1 MDKIWETIKNSF
13 NNFGAVQVLGLVFLF
28 ALFYILVKFLIN
40 NNAKVLIWFFVLFVL
55 FISTIVILI
64 DCERDIYL
72 VGLGFFIIFI
82 TILYAKEIKR
92 SLWTFNIS
100 NSEMK
105 TFRDVK
111 SSSLK
116 TASECIDEIIE
127 ALQDMSKNNVGAL
140 IILADNNMPSSVLES
155 GVLINSEISA
165 ELIES
170 MFFPKTPLHDGAMII
185 RGKEIKYAG
194 CFLPLSQE
202 LNIPKDLGT
211 RHRAGI
217 GITETIN
224 VISIIVSE
232 ETGIISIAKGGK
244 ITRYADSEKLKEVL
258 SSYYRLELISER

>member
-1 MDKIWETIKNSF
+1 MDKFVNAIKNSF
-13 NNFGAVQVLGLVFLF
+13 NNFGATQVLQLVFLVV
-28 ALFYILVKFLIN
+28 LFYIIIKFLIN
-40 NNAKVLIWFFVLFVL
+40 NNAKVLISFFVVFVLFMSVL
-55 FISTIVILI
+55 VILTTAQK
-64 DCERDIYL
+64 EFYL
-72 VGLGFFIIFI
+72 ICIALFVLFI

-92 SLWTFNIS
+92 SLWSFNIS
-100 NSEMK
+100 NSDMK
-105 TFRDVK
+105 SFRDSK
-111 SSSLK
+111 NTSLK
-116 TASECIDEIIE
+116 SASECIDEIIE
-127 ALQDMSKNNVGAL
+127 ALQNMSKNNVGAL

-155 GVLINSEISA
+155 GVLINSEISS

-244 ITRYADSEKLKEVL
+244 ISRYADSEKLREVL
-258 SSYYRLELISER
+258 SGYYRLELISER

>member
-1 MDKIWETIKNSF
+1 MSKILDTIGNSF
-13 NNFGAVQVLGLVFLF
+13 KDFGAAQVLQIIFLLS
-28 ALFYILVKFLIN
+28 LFYIIIKFLIN
-40 NNAKVLIWFFVLFVL
+40 NNAKVLIAFFVVFVLFMSVLVILTDSGKEFYLICIALFVL
-55 FISTIVILI
+55 FIA
-64 DCERDIYL
+64 
-72 VGLGFFIIFI
+72 
-82 TILYAKEIKR
+82 ILYAKEIKR
-92 SLWTFNIS
+92 SLWSFNIS

-105 TFRDVK
+105 SFRDSK
-111 SSSLK
+111 NNSLK

-127 ALQDMSKNNVGAL
+127 ALQNMSKNNVGAL

-155 GVLINSEISA
+155 GVLINSEISS
-165 ELIES
+165 ELIEC
-170 MFFPKTPLHDGAMII
+170 MFFPKAPLHDGAMII

-224 VISIIVSE
+224 VTSIIVSE

-244 ITRYADSEKLKEVL
+244 ITRYADSEKLREVL
-258 SSYYRLELISER
+258 SGYYRLELISER